1 MTDIQGFVIFV
12 LCHGISKNGFVSHVC
27 TLKCTLFLFFNT
39 VSLDGFANCR
49 TFVTLKTLEWK
60 ARLVWNGLD
69 TYEIADTKGNL
80 TRDQWSR
87 SDLVSQAV
95 NRRSWNR
102 KAIYYLSQDGL
113 YMALL
118 FIVQLKN
125 YSTMAYI
132 QKRLSKKVNAGKS
145 QIIFH
150 IGISRTIKFRYKTGI
165 NIEPEYWSDKTNDL
179 RIVTKASK
187 FPPAILRK
195 INGQFTIIIV
205 RRRHKM

>member
-1 MTDIQGFVIFV
+1 
-12 LCHGISKNGFVSHVC
+12 
-27 TLKCTLFLFFNT
+27 
-39 VSLDGFANCR
+39 
-49 TFVTLKTLEWK
+49 
-60 ARLVWNGLD
+60 
-69 TYEIADTKGNL
+69 
-80 TRDQWSR
+80 
-87 SDLVSQAV
+87 
-95 NRRSWNR
+95 
-102 KAIYYLSQDGL
+102 
-113 YMALL
+113 MALL
-118 FIVQLKN
+118 FIVQL
-125 YSTMAYI
+125 
-132 QKRLSKKVNAGKS
+132 KKVNAGKS